1 MILIVF
7 IFEFDGIFCAFKRF
21 KKHKRIRETIINRY
35 GFSVFTK
42 ISSFKFI
49 TYSKN
54 QFKSTGQIME
64 QNVLK
69 GTTTVG
75 VICTD
80 GIVLASERRATMGH
94 FIASRE
100 AKKVYQ
106 IGDTIGLTI
115 AGSVG
120 DAQQIVRAM
129 TVESKL
135 YEMRRKE
142 PVTIKGLTTMLANTL
157 NSNRYYPYSV
167 QLLIGGVDKNGPSLY
182 SLDAMGGTIEET
194 KAVST
199 GSGSPIA
206 YGVLEDN
213 YKEGMTVDEGAE
225 LAIRAL
231 HNAMKRDSASGDA
244 ISVAIISKGT
254 FARMSEEDVA
264 KYRKTLN

>member
-1 MILIVF
+1 
-7 IFEFDGIFCAFKRF
+7 
-21 KKHKRIRETIINRY
+21 
-35 GFSVFTK
+35 
-42 ISSFKFI
+42 
-49 TYSKN
+49 
-54 QFKSTGQIME
+54 ME
-64 QNVLK
+64 QEVYK

-75 VICTD
+75 MICTD

-100 AKKVYQ
+100 AKKVYR
-106 IGDTIGLTI
+106 ISDTTGLTI
-115 AGSVG
+115 AGTVG

-142 PVTIKGLTTMLANTL
+142 PVTIKGLSTMLSNML
-157 NSNRYYPYSV
+157 NSVRGYGV
-167 QLLIGGVDKNGPSLY
+167 QLLIGGVDKNGPALY
-182 SLDAMGGTIEET
+182 SIDALGGTIEET
-194 KAVST
+194 RAVST

-213 YKEGMTVDEGAE
+213 YKEGMNVNEGAQ

-244 ISVAIISKGT
+244 ISVVKITGGKFI
-254 FARMSEEDVA
+254 RMEDEEVNE
-264 KYRKTLN
+264 YRKTLN